1 MQYLKDSVRSKI
13 MESAK
18 AEFLKRGYKHGNLR
32 RIAEEADI
40 TPGNIYRYFTN
51 KEDLLRQILEP
62 LYQEIRAVIEAE
74 EVMERTPYGV
84 ERTMIRIRSLVE
96 NFPMEVGIAIR
107 EEAGG
112 AFQERLVETA
122 ANRLIRDMNCD
133 PGLSRLLAATFT
145 DALLLIFREYQ
156 GDPDKALR
164 YIQKLFY
171 FYFRDGSEVDLYN

>member
-1 MQYLKDSVRSKI
+1 
-13 MESAK
+13 
-18 AEFLKRGYKHGNLR
+18 
-32 RIAEEADI
+32 
-40 TPGNIYRYFTN
+40 
-51 KEDLLRQILEP
+51 
-62 LYQEIRAVIEAE
+62 
-74 EVMERTPYGV
+74 MERTPYGV

-164 YIQKLFY
+164 YIQKLVY